1 MGDSLQHL
9 ALPQRHAD
17 PPFNCPAVGAYLSAC
32 TSSDLHTKTWTDT
45 FMEKPT
51 GNTVS
56 ALPGIFL
63 RCKCGCCALWSSSE
77 GGTTSKW
84 GRQPA
89 AEILGP
95 YKRLKL
101 GNTLTATCLIFLH
114 WFLRRICI
122 ILLIWLSVISLYA
135 DKQKS
140 WWNVEKWT
148 QCSCGLRDY
157 FRQFHCVLITKRFTL
172 KDSNCFKATLCSFV
186 FLKWYFHF

>member
-17 PPFNCPAVGAYLSAC
+17 PPFNCPAVGGYLSAC
-32 TSSDLHTKTWTDT
+32 TSSDLHTKTQIDT

-77 GGTTSKW
+77 GGTMLKW

-89 AEILGP
+89 AEMLGP
-95 YKRLKL
+95 YRKLKL
-101 GNTLTATCLIFLH
+101 GNTLTALTCLIF
-114 WFLRRICI
+114 
-122 ILLIWLSVISLYA
+122 
-135 DKQKS
+135 
-140 WWNVEKWT
+140 
-148 QCSCGLRDY
+148 
-157 FRQFHCVLITKRFTL
+157 FTL
-172 KDSNCFKATLCSFV
+172 IFEENLY
-186 FLKWYFHF
+186 YFINLALSYMIVC